1 MYTPL
6 VRTIVQLNWITYP
19 PAVQS
24 LYVAFIGAL
33 ATAQSTYLPLMLTSL
48 LREFT
53 DVSPAPNGLQADL
66 HLNVHH
72 AIRHLLELVPSG
84 NTILVRSIRERF
96 PHESADRREQ
106 ISYVFNLIRM
116 GDYVGHLK
124 GDILSLC
131 VDRVIKIDVARLCLR
146 NANNRWKYSMNWTH

>member
-6 VRTIVQLNWITYP
+6 VRTVMMLNWIVYP

-24 LYVAFIGAL
+24 VYIAFLGAL
-33 ATAQSTYLPLMLTSL
+33 ATAQTAYLPLMLTSL
-48 LREFT
+48 LGEFT
-53 DVSPAPNGLQADL
+53 DVSTAPNGLRADL
-66 HLNVHH
+66 HLNAHR

-84 NTILVRSIRERF
+84 HAILLRSIRERF

-131 VDRVIKIDVARLCLR
+131 VDRVVKIDVLTRIGEC
-146 NANNRWKYSMNWTH
+146 